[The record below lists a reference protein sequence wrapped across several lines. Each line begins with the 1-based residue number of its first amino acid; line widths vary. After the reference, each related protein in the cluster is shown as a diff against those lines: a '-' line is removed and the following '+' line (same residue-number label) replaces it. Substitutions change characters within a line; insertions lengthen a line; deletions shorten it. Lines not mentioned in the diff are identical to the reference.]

1 MTELKFIKVKTI
13 IPVLIFLT
21 GLIYSQTE
29 IDRILG
35 QIAVNNKLITAG
47 NELMNAKKMEFN
59 TGLAPYDPFIS
70 YSQLF
75 GSPKDAG
82 NQNEFSII
90 FSFDFPSVYST
101 RSSLSDLK
109 TQQLVFE
116 KIYLK
121 QSILLDAKIT
131 MLELIALNRKNE
143 VLAERYIIAG
153 RIYEYLKIQLERGE
167 INQMEVNKAKLQLI
181 NYKSDIELNKA
192 EINTLNT
199 KLTELNGG
207 RTVIYSDTVYPDH
220 EKLYDFETLETE
232 IENSDPLLK
241 KLNYDQKINAMET
254 ELQKNLRLP
263 KIELGYRYQGL
274 LYENFHGFQAGISI
288 PLWER
293 NNTVDSKELY
303 SKYIKSLITQH
314 KNEHYHEIKQLYE
327 KIILYENTLKE
338 SKDLLGTIDN
348 IKLYEKAFMF
358 GEISSPEYL
367 LETTYYYSIKDKI
380 ENIEKEFNILL
391 AKLFKYKL

>member
-1 MTELKFIKVKTI
+1 MTELKFIKVKTM

-82 NQNEFSII
+82 NQIEFSII

-232 IENSDPLLK
+232 IENSDPVLK